1 MKFFS
6 SCQPALL
13 VTATIATVVAT
24 NIAPSTAQ
32 TPNPTGLVQSNDRL
46 QQLTPP
52 ALPGFN
58 PALLNVNLIQNGNF
72 ASGLA
77 NWTAT
82 NAIADRVIK
91 PNFRAGIIQPRNGQ
105 LLQQF
110 KINVGAKYRVSF
122 DVQTPVSTDR
132 ANYKISTAS
141 QFSNASFKLSDL
153 SSTPNGSFSRF
164 SFEITGANRSGS
176 TATSITDTITFTNN
190 SSSTNF
196 VITNVTIKQI

>member
-1 MKFFS
+1 MPPMKFFS
-6 SCQPALL
+6 SCQLMLL
-13 VTATIATVVAT
+13 ATATIVAA

-32 TPNPTGLVQSNDRL
+32 IPDSTGRVPSNDPL
-46 QQLTPP
+46 QRLTPP
-52 ALPGFN
+52 ALPGVN
-58 PALLNVNLIQNGNF
+58 PIFLNVNLIQNGNF

-91 PNFRAGIIQPRNGQ
+91 PNFRAGIMQPRNGE
-105 LLQQF
+105 LRQQF
-110 KINVGAKYRVSF
+110 KMTVGEKYRVSF

-132 ANYKISTAS
+132 ANYKISTAA
-141 QFSNASFKLSDL
+141 QFSHASFRLSDL
-153 SSTPNGSFSRF
+153 PSTPNGSFSRF

-176 TATSITDTITFTNN
+176 TATSVTDTITFTNN